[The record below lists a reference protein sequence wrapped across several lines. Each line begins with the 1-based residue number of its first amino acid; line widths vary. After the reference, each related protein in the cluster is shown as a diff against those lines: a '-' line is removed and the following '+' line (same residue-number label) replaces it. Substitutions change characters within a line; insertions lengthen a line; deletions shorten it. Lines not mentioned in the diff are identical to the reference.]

1 MNRKILSIALFVLAG
16 MLFSSCSGVKQ
27 VINCSGTTCV
37 NQNGTVSFV
46 LTATPPDPNSQLSI
60 QAFTATITGITL
72 TPSSGSDVSLPLN
85 ATTYIAEFN
94 RVTSDSTILTAGAS
108 VPAAT
113 YTQVKI
119 SFSAPTVT
127 FCTQPNAGVPGC
139 AAGTLTSVSGAA
151 GSASTSINLSLGV
164 NQRTGIAINVNLGS
178 TLTLSTQTVTAVNL
192 GANNV
197 FSAALLPPASTATD
211 LASGQLSHIDDVL
224 GVVTSASGSTL
235 TVHTI
240 TRGDITATANT
251 STQYNCV
258 ANTFNGCVQL
268 NGVAIVDTILN
279 TDGTFTLT
287 FYEPVDTAATD
298 IIEGVVTG
306 VPNSVTN
313 QVPIVVTDTVFASS
327 NSILSGQVHLGD
339 KVVVTYTSTA
349 GNTFTIISK
358 GLGLPIQNFTSS
370 NNVSA
375 ILPGQTIAFPAI
387 TFIAQS
393 GVTTG
398 SAGTQNIA
406 LRYTRISGTVTSVA
420 LPFFSGNNLSPFF
433 GLTLIQEFGTTN
445 GRLSLDGVSTL
456 TGIANG
462 SAYSTSALY
471 LGTPSSPQ
479 FVAQTVRAH

>member
-1 MNRKILSIALFVLAG
+1 
-16 MLFSSCSGVKQ
+16 MLLSSCSGVKQ

-37 NQNGTVSFV
+37 IQNGTVSFV
-46 LTATPPDPNSQLSI
+46 LTATPPNPNSQLSI

-72 TPSSGSDVSLPLN
+72 TPSSGSDVSVPLN

-94 RVTSDSTILTAGAS
+94 RVTSDSTIVAAGAS
-108 VPAAT
+108 VPADT

-139 AAGTLTSVSGAA
+139 AASTLTSVSGAA
-151 GSASTSINLSLGV
+151 GSASASINLSLGA
-164 NQRTGIAINVNLGS
+164 NQQTGIAINVNLGN
-178 TLTLSTQTVTAVNL
+178 TLTLSTQTITAVNL
-192 GANNV
+192 GAANV
-197 FSAALLPPASTATD
+197 FTASALPPAAGATD
-211 LASGQLSHIDDVL
+211 LAAGQLSHIDDVL

-235 TVHTI
+235 TIHTT
-240 TRGDITATANT
+240 TRGDITATANG
-251 STQYNCV
+251 STQYDCL
-258 ANTFNGCVQL
+258 ANNFSCVQL

-287 FYEPVDTAATD
+287 FYEPVDSGAAD
-298 IIEGVVTG
+298 IVEGVVTG

-327 NSILSGQVHLGD
+327 NSILSGQINLGD
-339 KVVVTYTSTA
+339 QVVVTYTPAA
-349 GNTFTIISK
+349 GNTFTIFSK
-358 GLGLPIQNFTSS
+358 GLGLPIQSFTSS

-375 ILPGQTIAFPAI
+375 ILPGQTISFPAT

-393 GVTTG
+393 GVTLG
-398 SAGTQNIA
+398 SAGAQDIA
-406 LRYTRISGTVTSVA
+406 LRYTRITGTITSVA
-420 LPFFSGNNLSPFF
+420 LPFFSGNNLPPFF

-456 TGIANG
+456 TGITNG
-462 SAYSTSALY
+462 STYSTSALY